1 MRRASIGAGAAL
13 AAALLLSACGGDAA
27 PANKAPT
34 AKDAE
39 AYLTKRKAAV
49 GEKVLKADL
58 SAQADGSFEGKA
70 TIQAEGAAPEEW
82 DCSVRIADAL
92 GSGTAS
98 YGCFQK

>member
-1 MRRASIGAGAAL
+1 
-13 AAALLLSACGGDAA
+13 
-27 PANKAPT
+27 
-34 AKDAE
+34 
-39 AYLTKRKAAV
+39 
-49 GEKVLKADL
+49 VLKADL